1 MRRFRSESGA
11 AAVEFALVVPI
22 LLLLVLG
29 IIEFGR
35 AYNIQNSLSAAAR
48 EGVRVMAISKSPTAA
63 KAAAKQLECSIPRLP
78 TDRSASAPYFRS
90 CAATTCGRRNRH
102 TDVDTGRLCDGSLS
116 GKPHIDGQGVMRC
129 GG

>member
-48 EGVRVMAISKSPTAA
+48 EG
-63 KAAAKQLECSIPRLP
+63 
-78 TDRSASAPYFRS
+78 F
-90 CAATTCGRRNRH
+90 G
-102 TDVDTGRLCDGSLS
+102 
-116 GKPHIDGQGVMRC
+116 
-129 GG
+129 